1 MDSSPLQF
9 TAPSVI
15 QATSATRSVL
25 SVTLSGHGDF
35 DKVKFEK
42 APLPVRLKADLIEV
56 EVFYCGMNFTDNY
69 LRLGII
75 RSTDFPVIM
84 GSECTGV
91 VRRVGCAVTNFEVGQ
106 PVLCLRMQGGL
117 FRRLVHVRPRNCFP
131 LPSTVSLVN
140 AAGLGFNSLLAYL
153 CLFWSGRLRENQTL
167 FMQSIGGGVGT
178 SVVQLAQT
186 VRGVTI
192 LGTASDS
199 KRSKLLS
206 LGLTRVFHHEE
217 DYVEEILEAYP
228 DGLDMVINSNGGDD
242 VEKCIKL
249 LKPFGRLI
257 IIGSNSSAA
266 YPKACWLGKPTWNS
280 GNIASSEIIR
290 KNVVVT
296 GVNAGD
302 FLENSPQGARC
313 VMEQIFRLHASRK
326 IKPIVD
332 CFLSLCKVTDG
343 LRKLSSR
350 KNYGKV
356 VLVVRL

>member
-1 MDSSPLQF
+1 
-9 TAPSVI
+9 
-15 QATSATRSVL
+15 
-25 SVTLSGHGDF
+25 
-35 DKVKFEK
+35 
-42 APLPVRLKADLIEV
+42 
-56 EVFYCGMNFTDNY
+56 
-69 LRLGII
+69 
-75 RSTDFPVIM
+75 
-84 GSECTGV
+84 
-91 VRRVGCAVTNFEVGQ
+91 
-106 PVLCLRMQGGL
+106 
-117 FRRLVHVRPRNCFP
+117 
-131 LPSTVSLVN
+131 
-140 AAGLGFNSLLAYL
+140 
-153 CLFWSGRLRENQTL
+153 
-167 FMQSIGGGVGT
+167 
-178 SVVQLAQT
+178 
-186 VRGVTI
+186 
-192 LGTASDS
+192 
-199 KRSKLLS
+199 
-206 LGLTRVFHHEE
+206 
-217 DYVEEILEAYP
+217 
-228 DGLDMVINSNGGDD
+228 MVINSHGGDD

-290 KNVVVT
+290 KNVIVT

-332 CFLSLCKVTDG
+332 CFLSLSKVTDG